1 MNMLLFSG
9 PMRPIIVT
17 KRLSPRRR
25 WSGLLRTGTA
35 LLVGLFC
42 TALADLHAAE
52 GQNVQLEVG
61 GGTVRAFMVQEDVD
75 VNRPGVVVVHEW
87 WGLNEQMRGV
97 AERVAEFGYAVIVP
111 DLYHGR
117 LPGDLGYAYD
127 FMRDLDEEW
136 VMQVLQ
142 GAIQHLRS
150 MPGASRRPV
159 GMLGFDMGGR
169 LTLSAALQGL
179 PVQAAISFYGDTRSN
194 REELE
199 SLDVPFLGIFARDD
213 RATPP
218 DAVERFETLL
228 EELEKN
234 AEILVMPNVGR
245 FFSNEDRPGYDAEAA
260 SGAWYHMKEFLAGNL
275 NGAEY
280 VPRQKIQAFPDEPLD
295 KERRWK
301 KKPPR

>member
-1 MNMLLFSG
+1 
-9 PMRPIIVT
+9 MRRIIAA
-17 KRLSPRRR
+17 KRLSRRRR
-25 WSGLLRTGTA
+25 WSGLLRTGIV
-35 LLVGLFC
+35 LLLGLSC

-52 GQNVQLEVG
+52 GQNVQFKVG
-61 GGTVRAFMVQEDVD
+61 GGTVRAFMVQEDMD

-97 AERVAEFGYAVIVP
+97 AERVAEFGFVVIVP
-111 DLYHGR
+111 DLYRGR

-169 LTLSAALQGL
+169 LTLSAALRGL
-179 PVQAAISFYGDTRSN
+179 PVQTAISFYGDTRNN
-194 REELE
+194 RDELE

-218 DAVERFETLL
+218 DAVEQFEGLL
-228 EELEKN
+228 KELEKN
-234 AEILVMPNVGR
+234 AKIVVMPDVGR
-245 FFSNEDRPGYDAEAA
+245 FFSNEDRPGYDPEAT
-260 SGAWYHMKEFLAGNL
+260 SGAWSLTKEFLAGNL

-280 VPRQKIQAFPDEPLD
+280 VPRRKMPVFRDEPLE
-295 KERRWK
+295 KEDRWK
-301 KKPPR
+301 KRPPR

>member
-1 MNMLLFSG
+1 
-9 PMRPIIVT
+9 
-17 KRLSPRRR
+17 
-25 WSGLLRTGTA
+25 
-35 LLVGLFC
+35 
-42 TALADLHAAE
+42 
-52 GQNVQLEVG
+52 
-61 GGTVRAFMVQEDVD
+61 MVQEDMD

-97 AERVAEFGYAVIVP
+97 AERVAEFGFVVIVP
-111 DLYHGR
+111 DLYRGR

-127 FMRDLDEEW
+127 FMRDLDEDW

-169 LTLSAALQGL
+169 LTLSAALRGL
-179 PVQAAISFYGDTRSN
+179 PVQTAISFYGDTRNN

-218 DAVERFETLL
+218 DAVEQFEGLL
-228 EELEKN
+228 KELEKN
-234 AEILVMPNVGR
+234 AKIVVMPDVGR
-245 FFSNEDRPGYDAEAA
+245 FFSNEDRPGYDPEAT
-260 SGAWYHMKEFLAGNL
+260 SGAWSLTKEFLAGNL

-280 VPRQKIQAFPDEPLD
+280 VPRHKMPAFRDEPLD
-295 KERRWK
+295 KDRRWK
-301 KKPPR
+301 KQPPR